1 MASETWGEY
10 YHAIAGAMALFC
22 ESNRNLV
29 AAAEL
34 RPGMRVLDLASGSG
48 LTALAALEAVPEGL
62 ELTLVD
68 SSPSMIE
75 SARSL
80 IGHRAAAYH
89 VADALQTA
97 GVVEGK
103 LDRVLCNLSF
113 WYFQDAEAV
122 LRELRRVL
130 KPTGRLCF
138 TLLGTWFNTGGGVVS
153 PQWAFL
159 RDLHERGVLTH
170 KVPDVERLPNQ
181 RSIEGTL
188 SGAGF
193 KPFFYKLDEVAADA
207 PETEPGGE
215 LYRLM
220 QLYPALGGTTRA
232 EAAARTVAELPASAP
247 ALAACQPAPRWR
259 TVTFMAQP
267 ALTAEEA
274 LLARF
279 GGKLPSS
286 LQGRGPG
293 SAE

>member
-1 MASETWGEY
+1 MAQETWGEY
-10 YHAIAGAMALFC
+10 YHAIAGDMALYRQ
-22 ESNRNLV
+22 SNRHLV

-62 ELTLVD
+62 DLTLLD
-68 SSPSMIE
+68 ASPSMIE
-75 SARSL
+75 AARSR
-80 IGHRAAAYH
+80 IGDRAGAYH
-89 VADALQTA
+89 AADAVQVA
-97 GVVEGK
+97 GLVEGK

-113 WYFQDAEAV
+113 WYFKDAEAV
-122 LRELRRVL
+122 MRELRKVL

-138 TLLGTWFNTGGGVVS
+138 TLLGTFFNTGGGVVS
-153 PQWAFL
+153 PQWAFM
-159 RDLHERGVLTH
+159 RDLHDRGLLRH

-193 KPFFYKLDEVAADA
+193 KPFFYKMDEVVVTA

-215 LYRLM
+215 LHSLM
-220 QLYPALGGTTRA
+220 QLYPALGGATRA
-232 EAAARTVAELPASAP
+232 EAVARTLAELPASAE
-247 ALAACQPAPRWR
+247 AIAQCQPRWR

-274 LLARF
+274 ILTRF
-279 GGKLPSS
+279 GGKLPPS

-293 SAE
+293 SGE